1 MFNDTSTN
9 TMKKNRLLAKWLND
23 DLTEDELAEF
33 KASPDFE
40 KYQKIKNYT
49 QHLQV
54 DDLDENAMLS
64 NILQQKKVAPKV
76 VPLYKKWMF
85 RAAAIFVLALAVT
98 FAVKSFVPETETA
111 SFGEK
116 NTFLLPD
123 NSEVVLNSGS
133 EINYKKW
140 NWNNKRRLQLE
151 GEAYFR
157 VSKGRRF
164 EVQTNLGKVSVL
176 GTQFNVRARKNRFDV
191 MCYEGRVKVNY
202 GNTQIILTHGQSVTF
217 QNGKQFSTSINSSKP
232 EWMDNQ
238 ILFNKENIKNLL
250 DEVQRQYNITIVL
263 NTKDTTSLFTGKLP
277 TNDLETAL
285 QIISTTYHLEAKKVS
300 ENKIIFDEK

>member
-1 MFNDTSTN
+1 
-9 TMKKNRLLAKWLND
+9 MKKNRLLAKWLND

-33 KASPDFE
+33 EASPDFK

-49 QHLQV
+49 QHLEV
-54 DDLDENAMLS
+54 GDFDGDAMLS
-64 NILQQKKVAPKV
+64 NILQQKKTTPKV
-76 VPLYKKWMF
+76 TPLYKSWIF
-85 RAAAIFVLALAVT
+85 RAAAIFVLALGVA
-98 FAVKSFVPETETA
+98 FAVKNFVPDTETA
-111 SFGEK
+111 RFGET

-140 NWNNKRRLQLE
+140 NWNNKRRLELK

-176 GTQFNVRARKNRFDV
+176 GTQFNVKARKNRFDV
-191 MCYEGRVKVNY
+191 TCYEGRVKVNY
-202 GNTQIILTHGQSVTF
+202 ANIQLILIQGESVTF
-217 QNGKQFSTSINSSKP
+217 ENGRQFRTSINSSKP
-232 EWMDNQ
+232 EWMDSQ
-238 ILFNKENIKNLL
+238 ILFNKENIKTLL

-277 TNDLETAL
+277 DNDLDTAL
-285 QIISTTYHLEAKKVS
+285 QIISTTYHLQARKVS

>member
-1 MFNDTSTN
+1 
-9 TMKKNRLLAKWLND
+9 MKKNHLLAKWLND

-54 DDLDENAMLS
+54 DDLDEDAMLA
-64 NILQQKKVAPKV
+64 NILQQKKATPKV
-76 VPLYKKWMF
+76 VPLYKNWMF
-85 RAAAIFVLALAVT
+85 RAAAIFVLVLTIT

-111 SFGEK
+111 SFGK
-116 NTFLLPD
+116 RNTFLLPD

-140 NWNNKRRLQLE
+140 NWNNKRRLELE

-164 EVQTNLGKVSVL
+164 EVQTSLGKVSVL

-202 GNTQIILTHGQSVTF
+202 RNTQIILTHGQSVTF
-217 QNGKQFSTSINSSKP
+217 HNGKQFSTSINSSKP
-232 EWMDNQ
+232 EWIDNQ
-238 ILFNKENIKNLL
+238 ILFNKENIRNLL

-263 NTKDTTSLFTGKLP
+263 NTRDTTSLFTGKLP
-277 TNDLETAL
+277 ANDLETAL